1 MAKRT
6 FKPLPQTVRTAEG
19 HLFRCLYRVEWT
31 ARRPDGPESGRAWD
45 KLFMPYSW
53 NERLAENLT
62 KTKAEEVV
70 AWHRR
75 RPHGKMFEYKIEP
88 MKEMES

>member
-19 HLFRCLYRVEWT
+19 QLFRCLWRVEWT
-31 ARRPDGPESGRAWD
+31 ARGPG
-45 KLFMPYSW
+45 
-53 NERLAENLT
+53 EREWGQLVQPHLAGFWGKPAVNLT
-62 KTKAEEVV
+62 KDEAEFTV
-70 AWHRR
+70 AWHRS

-88 MKEMES
+88 MKE